1 MQIKGVIY
9 RRATKQKGC
18 FIFLIRALALFTIL
32 QQGLGL
38 SLT

>member
-9 RRATKQKGC
+9 RRATKQKG
-18 FIFLIRALALFTIL
+18 FFLFFFIRAFTIL